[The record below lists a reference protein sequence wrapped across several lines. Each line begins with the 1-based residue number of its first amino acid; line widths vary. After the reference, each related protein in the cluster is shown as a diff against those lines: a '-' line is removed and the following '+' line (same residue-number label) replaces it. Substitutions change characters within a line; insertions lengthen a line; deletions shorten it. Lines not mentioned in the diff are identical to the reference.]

1 MAATMATPDE
11 QVIPNQRFQWERYT
25 DRARLV
31 IRLAQEEARGLGYGH
46 IDTEHVLLGLLREQE
61 GVAAQVLEGLEVG
74 LNGVRREIPQG
85 TKSGQNLGPESLP
98 YTERVEMILE
108 SALRLS
114 LEHKVNYIGTE
125 HLLLGLLEGD
135 GEAVRILRKLGA
147 AAETVRARTLAKTAR
162 LPRTR
167 IFLCHSSADKPAI
180 RELFHKL
187 RQEGLVPW
195 FDEESLLPGED
206 WALAIRHAVR
216 SADCIVVCLSRA
228 STTSA
233 GYVHREI
240 KEALDVADEQPEG
253 AIFVIPAR
261 LEECDVPDGLR
272 HLHWVDLFAEGGYQ
286 RLLRALGP

>member
-1 MAATMATPDE
+1 MAAAMPTSDE
-11 QVIPNQRFQWERYT
+11 QVVPNQRFQWERYT
-25 DRARLV
+25 ERARLV
-31 IRLAQEEARGLGYGH
+31 VRLAQEEARGLGYEH
-46 IDTEHVLLGLLREQE
+46 IDSEHVLLGLLREQE

-74 LNGVRREIPQG
+74 PNRVRREIQEGP
-85 TKSGQNLGPESLP
+85 KSGHNLGPENLP
-98 YTERVEMILE
+98 YTERVEMVFE

-135 GEAVRILRKLGA
+135 GEVGRILRKLGSA
-147 AAETVRARTLAKTAR
+147 PETVRARTLAKTAR
-162 LPRTR
+162 LPRAR

-187 RQEGLVPW
+187 RQEGLAPW
-195 FDEESLLPGED
+195 FDEENLLPGED
-206 WALAIRHAVR
+206 WDLAIRRAVR
-216 SADCIVVCLSRA
+216 NADCVAVCLSRT

-253 AIFVIPAR
+253 TIFVIPVR
-261 LEECDVPDGLR
+261 LEECDVPDRLR
-272 HLHWVDLFAEGGYQ
+272 HLHWVDLFADGGYR
-286 RLLRALGP
+286 RLLRAFGP

>member
-1 MAATMATPDE
+1 M
-11 QVIPNQRFQWERYT
+11 PNPRFQWERYT
-25 DRARLV
+25 ERARLV
-31 IRLAQEEARGLGYGH
+31 IALAQEEARGLGYGL
-46 IDTEHVLLGLLREQE
+46 IDTEHVLLGLLREQK

-74 LNGVRREIPQG
+74 LHHVRREIPQG
-85 TKSGQNLGPESLP
+85 TKSEQHLDPENLL
-98 YTERVEMILE
+98 YTERVEMLLE

-125 HLLLGLLEGD
+125 HLLLGLAEGD

-147 AAETVRARTLAKTAR
+147 APETVRARTLAKTAR

-187 RQEGLVPW
+187 RQDGLVPW
-195 FDEESLLPGED
+195 FDEENLLPGED
-206 WALAIRHAVR
+206 WDLAIRRAVR
-216 SADCIVVCLSRA
+216 SADSVAVCLSRA

-253 AIFVIPAR
+253 TIFIIPVR
-261 LEECDVPDGLR
+261 LEECDVPDRLR
-272 HLHWVDLFAEGGYQ
+272 HLHWVDLFAEEGYR
-286 RLLRALGP
+286 RLLRTFGP